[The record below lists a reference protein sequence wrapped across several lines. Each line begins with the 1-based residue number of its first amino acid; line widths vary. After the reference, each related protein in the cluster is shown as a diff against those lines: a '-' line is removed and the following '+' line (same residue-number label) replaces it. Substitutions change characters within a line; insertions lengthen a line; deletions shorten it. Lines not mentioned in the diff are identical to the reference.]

1 MAYFVCQGT
10 FIIANQCY
18 TCYSLYITDS
28 VDVEDDEQH
37 CTAIKNM
44 EAIGMRKTSVYVC
57 LLLAT
62 LWILA
67 GCGKSKAEEPE
78 RQSDSW
84 ESIAGTWEGSIQ
96 IPDQPLLIIVKFEE
110 SKGTIS
116 IPIQGL
122 TDYPLSSVKLSDS
135 DLFFDMSIG
144 GQKITF
150 DGNVEEEKIAG
161 TFKQNGQTFPFEL
174 SKKQEESIDE
184 GDMVQMEV
192 ANGTMLGQLELPAG
206 DGPFPLMIIIA
217 GSGPTDRDGNSLL
230 MPGKNNSLKM
240 IAEQLAAE
248 GVASIRY
255 DKRGIGN
262 NAGLGGKEEDTAFK
276 DFVDDAASWVQFAK
290 KDNRFSKVGII
301 GHSEGSLVGMAAAQQ
316 AGADAYVSIAGAGR
330 PIDQV
335 MLEQLEAQLPANLLK
350 ESKDILEQLKQG
362 KQVDT
367 FSAELQNLFR
377 QSVQPYMISWLQYDP
392 ARLLGEL
399 NIPVLII
406 NGTTD
411 IQVPVKD
418 AELLHEAKKES
429 KLLIIDGMNHVL
441 KESSNDQAENMA
453 TYTNPDLPLTKGLI
467 DGIAGFL
474 KEAGIVQ

>member
-1 MAYFVCQGT
+1 M
-10 FIIANQCY
+10 
-18 TCYSLYITDS
+18 
-28 VDVEDDEQH
+28 
-37 CTAIKNM
+37 K
-44 EAIGMRKTSVYVC
+44 KTSVYICV
-57 LLLAT
+57 LLAT
-62 LWILA
+62 LLILA
-67 GCGKSKAEEPE
+67 GCGKGKTDESAGNQQNSQNPPSSQNSESE
-78 RQSDSW
+78 SL
-84 ESIAGTWEGSIQ
+84 ESIAGTWEGSIK
-96 IPDQPLLIIVKFEE
+96 IPNQPLLIIVKFEE

-116 IPIQGL
+116 IPAQGVN
-122 TDYPLSSVKLSDS
+122 DYSLSSVKLSDS

-150 DGNVEEEKIAG
+150 DGKVELEKIEG

-174 SKKQEESIDE
+174 SRKNEDVATDK
-184 GDMVQMEV
+184 GDMVQMEL
-192 ANGTMLGQLELPAG
+192 ANGTMLGQLELPEG

-240 IAEQLAAE
+240 VAEQLAAE

-276 DFVDDAASWVQFAK
+276 DFVDDAASWIAFAK
-290 KDNRFSKVGII
+290 QDNRFSKVGVI
-301 GHSEGSLVGMAAAQQ
+301 GHSEGSLVGMAAARQ
-316 AGADAYVSIAGAGR
+316 AGADVYVSIAGAGR

-335 MLEQLEAQLPANLLK
+335 LLEQLEAQLPANLLK
-350 ESKDILEQLKQG
+350 ESKDIMEQLKQG

-367 FSAELQNLFR
+367 FSAELQSLFR
-377 QSVQPYMISWLQYDP
+377 KSVQPYMISWLQYDP
-392 ARLLGEL
+392 AQLLSEL
-399 NIPVLII
+399 DIPVLVI

-411 IQVPVKD
+411 LQVPVKD

-441 KESSNDQAENMA
+441 KESSDEQAENMA
-453 TYTNPDLPLTKGLI
+453 TYTNPDLPLAEGLM
-467 DGIAGFL
+467 DGMAGFL